1 MGKLKVTFFS
11 RQNLNIH
18 FHWQI
23 VQQYAIQ
30 DEFTQKTQDLNPKC
44 KEDSKQPNN
53 ATGGK
58 TGILTDT
65 ENFFRSKIQC
75 CRSNVYTCLL
85 DKLEYT
91 KG

>member
-1 MGKLKVTFFS
+1 MLTSKVLGNLRAKLNKTGNDHLMGKLKVTFFS

-44 KEDSKQPNN
+44 KEDSK
-53 ATGGK
+53 
-58 TGILTDT
+58 
-65 ENFFRSKIQC
+65 
-75 CRSNVYTCLL
+75 
-85 DKLEYT
+85 
-91 KG
+91 